1 MMLIV
6 LIVFVLFIDNR
17 GQELTLSPVF
27 SVSDKNS
34 NSVDYMLADSDSL
47 HPPYF
52 ISISNMTD
60 GTYYKLFGDNQN
72 NIHRFFIPEKGF
84 SRIRTFVIRDDLY
97 TFQERLYKIN
107 IKTFHTD
114 SIELLRN
121 DYESLSLF
129 LTSEETLLVA
139 SSFKFIHIYSI
150 SSFDL
155 IYSIEREE
163 ERQLDLPGIVD
174 NFLIFQNRSNELAV
188 YDLNE
193 LKIITRFNSGVQSAY
208 FLGIKIGSFNDII
221 SWYRTASINGTIY
234 LYFTTYSGAIFCVN
248 PATGEVINQIFRFR
262 GKTNNAGLIS
272 SFEIFDVNRDGMPD
286 IIGASVDN
294 NIYCVDGKS
303 LEVLWYCDTGH
314 ENQIPLSFYDI
325 DGNGI
330 PEVFGV
336 NDAMILT
343 ILSGEDGRIL
353 LRKRLGKKIFQ
364 TGVSLVDLD
373 GNGFL
378 DLVVNLDHATI
389 QIYQCE
395 QIKVDKN
402 KLIWLSPL

>member
-1 MMLIV
+1 
-6 LIVFVLFIDNR
+6 VLFIDNR

-27 SVSDKNS
+27 SVSDKSS
-34 NSVDYMLADSDSL
+34 NSVDYMLVDPDL
-47 HPPYF
+47 THPPYF
-52 ISISNMTD
+52 ISISNMTN
-60 GTYYKLFGDNQN
+60 GTYYKLYGDNQN
-72 NIHRFFIPEKGF
+72 NIHRFFTPEKGF
-84 SRIRTFVIRDDLY
+84 SRIRSFVIRDDLY

-107 IKTFHTD
+107 IKTFSTD
-114 SIELLRN
+114 SIGLIRN

-129 LTSEETLLVA
+129 FTGEETLLVA
-139 SSFKFIHIYSI
+139 SSFKFVHIYSI
-150 SSFDL
+150 DSFDL
-155 IYSIEREE
+155 IHNIERED
-163 ERQLDLPGIVD
+163 ERQLDLPRIID
-174 NFLIFQNRSNELAV
+174 NFFIFQNRSNELAV
-188 YDLNE
+188 YDLSDS
-193 LKIITRFNSGVQSAY
+193 KIITRFNTGEQPAY
-208 FLGIKIGSFNDII
+208 FLGIKIGSFDDII

-234 LYFTTYSGAIFCVN
+234 LYFTTFSGAIYCVN
-248 PATGEVINQIFRFR
+248 PVTGEVINQIYRFR
-262 GKTNNAGLIS
+262 GKANNAGLIS

-303 LEVLWYCDTGH
+303 LELLWHYDTGY
-314 ENQIPLSFYDI
+314 ENQIPLSFYDT

-353 LRKRLGKKIFQ
+353 LRKKLGEKIFQ
-364 TGVSLVDLD
+364 TGISLVDLD

-378 DLVVNLDHATI
+378 DLVLSLNHDTI
-389 QIYQCE
+389 QIYQCD
-395 QIKVDKN
+395 QIEIDKN

>member
-6 LIVFVLFIDNR
+6 LMVFVLFIDNR
-17 GQELTLSPVF
+17 GQEISLSPMF
-27 SVSDKNS
+27 SVSNKNS
-34 NSVDYMLADSDSL
+34 NFVDYMLVDSDSL

-52 ISISNMTD
+52 ISISSMTN
-60 GTYYKLFGDNQN
+60 GTYYKLFGDSQN
-72 NIHRFFIPEKGF
+72 NIRRFFTSEKGF
-84 SRIRTFVIRDDLY
+84 SRIRSFVFRDDLY

-107 IKTFHTD
+107 IKTFGTD
-114 SIELLRN
+114 SIGLIRN

-129 LTSEETLLVA
+129 ITSEETLLVA
-139 SSFKFIHIYSI
+139 SSFKFVHIYSI
-150 SSFDL
+150 DNFDL
-155 IYSIEREE
+155 IHNIERED
-163 ERQLDLPGIVD
+163 ERQLDLPKIID
-174 NFLIFQNRSNELAV
+174 NFLVFQNRNNELAV
-188 YDLNE
+188 YDLSE
-193 LKIITRFNSGVQSAY
+193 SKIITRFNTGEQPAY
-208 FLGIKIGSFNDII
+208 FLGIKIGSFADII
-221 SWYRTASINGTIY
+221 SWYRTVSINGAIY
-234 LYFTTYSGAIFCVN
+234 LYYTTFSGAIFCVN
-248 PATGEVINQIFRFR
+248 PVNGEAINQIYRFR
-262 GKTNNAGLIS
+262 GKANNAGLIS
-272 SFEIFDVNRDGMPD
+272 SFEVFDVNRDGMPD
-286 IIGASVDN
+286 IIAASVDN

-303 LEVLWYCDTGH
+303 LELLWHYDTGY
-314 ENQIPLSFYDI
+314 ENQIPSSFCDI

-353 LRKRLGKKIFQ
+353 LRKKLGEKIFQ

-378 DLVVNLDHATI
+378 DLVVNLDRNTV
-389 QIYQCE
+389 QIYQCD

>member
-208 FLGIKIGSFNDII
+208 F
-221 SWYRTASINGTIY
+221 
-234 LYFTTYSGAIFCVN
+234 
-248 PATGEVINQIFRFR
+248 
-262 GKTNNAGLIS
+262 
-272 SFEIFDVNRDGMPD
+272 
-286 IIGASVDN
+286 
-294 NIYCVDGKS
+294 
-303 LEVLWYCDTGH
+303 
-314 ENQIPLSFYDI
+314 
-325 DGNGI
+325 
-330 PEVFGV
+330 
-336 NDAMILT
+336 
-343 ILSGEDGRIL
+343 
-353 LRKRLGKKIFQ
+353 
-364 TGVSLVDLD
+364 
-373 GNGFL
+373 
-378 DLVVNLDHATI
+378 
-389 QIYQCE
+389 
-395 QIKVDKN
+395 
-402 KLIWLSPL
+402 